1 LVLAELSEERMLMG
15 QMGPRHGN
23 TQEAEGGCVFISLFL
38 ILIESQ
44 VLVPNISL
52 RVEGM
57 EVFYFGT
64 CLHL

>member
-1 LVLAELSEERMLMG
+1 MG